1 MHMALRTI
9 RSIGVKGK
17 TVLVR
22 VDFNVPL
29 RDGKVA
35 SDKRI
40 RAAIPTI
47 RKLIEKGAKQLI
59 LVSHLGRPK
68 GKRDGAYSLAPV
80 AKKLQ
85 SLLKEK
91 VFFVPDCM
99 EVIIPDPS
107 DFKIVLLEN
116 LRFYPEE
123 KDDDAAFAKQ
133 LASYADV
140 YVNDAFGTSHRKHA
154 SVHAVTRYLPSAAG
168 LLLES
173 ELKNLD
179 LSKTK
184 RPLVVI
190 MGGAKVSD
198 KIGVIKNVVKKA
210 DTVLIGGAMMF
221 TFYRAMGYETGKS
234 LVEEDKLDLAKKLLS
249 GSKKKIMLPVD
260 MVAASSTNATARMKT
275 LPVDKHPKN
284 MMGLDIGPET
294 VEIYTSVLKQAKT
307 IIWNGPMGLFEQKPF
322 DKGTNAIAKML
333 AASPAKTI
341 VGGGDSVAAVEKLK
355 LSKKMDHI
363 STGGGASL
371 ELLEGKTLPAV
382 KALLR

>member
-1 MHMALRTI
+1 MALRTI

-68 GKRDGAYSLAPV
+68 GKRDESYSLAPV